1 MCGVLKASGEWEELK
16 TLAET
21 ALQLSQTCGDAGA
34 CASCLLFLTQA
45 ALFRKDREAWEG
57 RMQAVLNTVFP
68 DAGLNLTD
76 ADKVLKYLIS
86 VLEDPQKPGRHIPV
100 ESDPKLYVRILDTL
114 HDVYFAGARYLTAF
128 QAKQEKYSLE
138 QQFGFRAFVGAGRSK
153 ARRMAYRGEIPL
165 AEEIEASGRQ
175 EDIQNLVH
183 KLGEQRC
190 RLIVFHGESGVGKS
204 SILEAGL
211 EPKLRKEGVEK
222 CPRVVPILIRSY
234 ADWTGEILKILKG
247 FRISD
252 GEPPGALKS
261 IEDILS
267 ELRGFDKQG
276 RLTVLIFDQFEE
288 FFFEY
293 KDVGERREFYDFIQA
308 CINIIS
314 VKIIFSLREDYI
326 HYLLECDR
334 RVEFDILS
342 KSFRMFLGNF
352 DRDGAKSVIQSL
364 TRRSHFPLDDCLIDR
379 IVDDLAGD
387 TDGVRPIELQI
398 VGSQIEAKEIHTDE
412 AFKPKKELIQA
423 FLEEAVQ
430 DCGREN
436 EDVARLIL
444 WLLTDEKLTQTEKY
458 QLVHDYLTGLIR
470 EETKGLLERLNEERN
485 EREYQRRLAA
495 QEEKRQRRLWGIAI
509 VTGFAFAVLAVVAA
523 VFGIKA
529 KDATQ
534 IAIVTGFAF
543 ALLAIVAA
551 TFGIIAKYAAQRAN
565 ENFLQAEKAK
575 QTADENFLQAKQA
588 EKKARDNLL
597 QANYNLARVFE
608 EKAGNALDK
617 ALETK
622 SADDFQEA
630 WLYTLTALQQDI
642 GTAILPVSLGRLAHS
657 ELRSGIAPWHWKSS
671 VLAIHSDDVN
681 SVAFSPDGKTLA
693 SGSSDDTVRLWDAET
708 GRKLTTFTGHSSS
721 VFSMSFSP
729 DGTRIAS
736 GSEDNMVRL
745 WDVETGRELTRF
757 TGHSS
762 SVFSVSFSP
771 DGTRI
776 ASGSDDNTVRLW
788 KLDLLNYYLKHGED
802 SPLFQKICEVSF
814 AVFPYRLEGITLV
827 KGHRRYLPLRGKFH
841 PWQVLAYPRPARKDP
856 VEWMIEN
863 LPEED

>member
-288 FFFEY
+288 FFFAH
-293 KDVGERREFYDFIQA
+293 KDVGERRESYDFIQA
-308 CINIIS
+308 CLNILS

-342 KSFRMFLGNF
+342 KTFRIFLGNF

-444 WLLTDEKLTQTEKY
+444 WLLTDEKLTRPLKSRAEIEYELKVLVRDTGIEVGDGQLRLVLEILILAGMIFEVSGQTEKY

-485 EREYQRRLAA
+485 EREYQRRFAA
-495 QEEKRQRRLWGIAI
+495 QEEKRRREEVEKERKRQRRQLKIAV
-509 VTGFAFAVLAVVAA
+509 VTGVAFAVVAA
-523 VFGIKA
+523 
-529 KDATQ
+529 
-534 IAIVTGFAF
+534 IAI
-543 ALLAIVAA
+543 LLGVQA
-551 TFGIIAKYAAQRAN
+551 R
-565 ENFLQAEKAK
+565 QAEQK
-575 QTADENFLQAKQA
+575 TAESLVQVKQA
-588 EKKARDNLL
+588 EEKATENLGQARQAEQEARKNLL
-597 QANYNLARVFE
+597 QANYNLAKGFE
-608 EKAGNALDK
+608 EKAGLIFNNAK
-617 ALETK
+617 NEG
-622 SADDFQEA
+622 DFQKA
-630 WLYTLTALQQDI
+630 WFFTLAALQQDI
-642 GTAILPVSLGRLAHS
+642 GNKNLPVSLGRLARS
-657 ELRSGIAPWHWKSS
+657 ELRSGISPWCWSS
-671 VLAIHSDDVN
+671 PDLSSHSSWVN
-681 SVAFSPDGKTLA
+681 SV
-693 SGSSDDTVRLWDAET
+693 
-708 GRKLTTFTGHSSS
+708 
-721 VFSMSFSP
+721 SFSP
-729 DGTRIAS
+729 DGTRLTS
-736 GSEDNMVRL
+736 GSSDKTVRL
-745 WDVETGRELTRF
+745 WDVETGRELTTL
-757 TGHSS
+757 TGHSD
-762 SVFSVSFSP
+762 SVSSVSFSP
-771 DGTRI
+771 DGTHI

-788 KLDLLNYYLKHGED
+788 ETGRE
-802 SPLFQKICEVSF
+802 
-814 AVFPYRLEGITLV
+814 
-827 KGHRRYLPLRGKFH
+827 
-841 PWQVLAYPRPARKDP
+841 LATFRAF
-856 VEWMIEN
+856 I
-863 LPEED
+863 

>member
-288 FFFEY
+288 FFFAH

-308 CINIIS
+308 CLNILS

-342 KSFRMFLGNF
+342 KTFRIFLGNF

-444 WLLTDEKLTQTEKY
+444 WLLTDEKLTRPLKSRAEIEYELKVLVRDTGIEVGDGQLRLVLEILILAGMIFEVSGQTEKY

-485 EREYQRRLAA
+485 EREYQRRFAA
-495 QEEKRQRRLWGIAI
+495 QEEKRRREEVEKERKRQRRQLKIAV
-509 VTGFAFAVLAVVAA
+509 VTGVAFAVVAA
-523 VFGIKA
+523 
-529 KDATQ
+529 
-534 IAIVTGFAF
+534 IAI
-543 ALLAIVAA
+543 LLGVQA
-551 TFGIIAKYAAQRAN
+551 R
-565 ENFLQAEKAK
+565 QAEQK
-575 QTADENFLQAKQA
+575 TAESLVQVKQA
-588 EKKARDNLL
+588 EEKATENLGQARQAEQEARKNLL
-597 QANYNLARVFE
+597 QANYNLAKGFE
-608 EKAGNALDK
+608 EKAGLIFNNAK
-617 ALETK
+617 NEG
-622 SADDFQEA
+622 DFQKA
-630 WLYTLTALQQDI
+630 WFFTLAALQQDI
-642 GTAILPVSLGRLAHS
+642 GNKNLPVSLGRLARS
-657 ELRSGIAPWHWKSS
+657 ELRSGISPWCWSS
-671 VLAIHSDDVN
+671 PDLSSHSSWVN
-681 SVAFSPDGKTLA
+681 SV
-693 SGSSDDTVRLWDAET
+693 
-708 GRKLTTFTGHSSS
+708 
-721 VFSMSFSP
+721 SFSP
-729 DGTRIAS
+729 DGTRLTS
-736 GSEDNMVRL
+736 GSSDKTVRL
-745 WDVETGRELTRF
+745 WDVETGRELTTL
-757 TGHSS
+757 TGHSD
-762 SVFSVSFSP
+762 SVSSVSFSP
-771 DGTRI
+771 DGTHI

-788 KLDLLNYYLKHGED
+788 ETGRE
-802 SPLFQKICEVSF
+802 
-814 AVFPYRLEGITLV
+814 
-827 KGHRRYLPLRGKFH
+827 
-841 PWQVLAYPRPARKDP
+841 LATFRAF
-856 VEWMIEN
+856 I
-863 LPEED
+863 